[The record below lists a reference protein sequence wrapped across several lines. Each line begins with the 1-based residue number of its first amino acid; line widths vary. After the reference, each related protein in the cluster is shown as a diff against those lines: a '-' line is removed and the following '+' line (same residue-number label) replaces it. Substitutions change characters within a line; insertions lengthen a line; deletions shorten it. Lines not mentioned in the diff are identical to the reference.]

1 MSLNAFVLALIA
13 ATPSAQTPAPVA
25 YGAPSHSPA
34 MLAEAPELAARTL
47 ASGRS
52 GDALVTLERASI
64 ANPHDPAVLINLGIA
79 YAHAGEEAKARDAF
93 EKALACQ
100 KVLELDTADG
110 ATMDSRRLARK
121 AIRMLERGEFR
132 APGARPG
139 QLTYR
144 D

>member
-1 MSLNAFVLALIA
+1 MSLNAFALALIA
-13 ATPSAQTPAPVA
+13 ATPLAQSPAPVA
-25 YGAPSHSPA
+25 FTAPSHGPA

-47 ASGRS
+47 AAGRS
-52 GDALVTLERASI
+52 GDALVTLERASL

-79 YAHAGEEAKARDAF
+79 YAHAGDEAKARVAF

-100 KVLELDTADG
+100 EVLELDTADG
-110 ATMDSRRLARK
+110 TTMDSRRLARK

-132 APGARPG
+132 MPGARAG

>member
-1 MSLNAFVLALIA
+1 MSLNAFALALIA
-13 ATPSAQTPAPVA
+13 AAPLVQSPAPIA
-25 YGAPSHSPA
+25 FTSHDPA
-34 MLAEAPELAARTL
+34 MLAEAPELAAGTL
-47 ASGRS
+47 AAGRS
-52 GDALVTLERASI
+52 GDALVTLERASL

-79 YAHAGEEAKARDAF
+79 YAHAGDEAKARVAF

-100 KVLELDTADG
+100 EVLELDTADG
-110 ATMDSRRLARK
+110 TTMDSRRLARK

-132 APGARPG
+132 MTGARAG